1 MKNIC
6 ENDKLHTEKEGVC
19 MSDTKL
25 TQAEATALL
34 EMVKR
39 SLITEIDFPTRGN
52 HVDFDVIGD
61 TKQDIFAINI
71 YRGKIQPRKYNLSAR
86 IKKKGILLLELHI
99 NPTTVHQNPDGE
111 KIKGSHWHIY
121 NEEYG
126 RAVAFPADDIEADK
140 FVENTIDF
148 LIKFNV
154 IERPN
159 IFYQE
164 ELA

>member
-1 MKNIC
+1 
-6 ENDKLHTEKEGVC
+6 

-25 TQAEATALL
+25 TQAEATALI

-39 SLITEIDFPTRGN
+39 SLVAEINFPTRGN
-52 HVDFDVIGD
+52 HVDFDVVGD
-61 TKQDIFAINI
+61 TKQDTFAINI
-71 YRGKIQPRKYNLSAR
+71 YRAKIQPRKYNLSAR

-121 NEEYG
+121 HEKYG

-140 FVENTIDF
+140 FVENTVDF

-154 IERPN
+154 IDRPD
-159 IFYQE
+159 ILYQE